1 METSSKTDFAHLF
14 LLLPKN
20 SELPKMGG
28 GRGGF
33 GPYASPG
40 PYAYACKRPLDT
52 FSDLYFRC
60 LRYAT

>member
-28 GRGGF
+28 REGGLRSLR
-33 GPYASPG
+33 PSI
-40 PYAYACKRPLDT
+40 PYAYAYKRPLDT

-60 LRYAT
+60 LHYAT